1 MIPHSNCKGCVF
13 ADMGEFAQKSCRLGR
28 DSKLGIQDTDDDG
41 FFVLSRFCNTYRPK
55 EWLKELS
62 IIESEDTKTTVMGE
76 IYPRLGFFV
85 LLQTN
90 TADEIEGFKKTL
102 EDIKNQKAIKPRYI
116 VVINDKVEYN
126 EEVFKLLEDSFD
138 FSETEYHIV
147 QLRQIPKNRAAR
159 IDQAFSHAKNG
170 WIYVTSSGEKIPR
183 DLIYKI
189 HQRINID
196 MKKLVVVKPYDD
208 INGLLF
214 QTSLFKFVNGNKTK
228 LYQDEIIDS
237 RSFME
242 KVESAAQN
250 SDSETFITWSEFNE
264 S

>member
-1 MIPHSNCKGCVF
+1 MIPYSKCKGCVF
-13 ADMGEFAQKSCRLGR
+13 VEMGEFAQTSCGLDRA
-28 DSKLGIQDTDDDG
+28 SKLGIQDNDEDG

-55 EWLKELS
+55 EWTKELS
-62 IIESEDTKTTVMGE
+62 ESESQNMKSTAMKEV
-76 IYPRLGFFV
+76 YPRLGFFI

-102 EDIKNQKAIKPRYI
+102 EDIKNQKLIKPRYI

-126 EEVFKLLEDSFD
+126 EEVFNLLENSFD
-138 FSETEYHIV
+138 FLETEYHIV
-147 QLRQIPKNRAAR
+147 QLQQIPKNRAAR

-170 WIYVTSSGEKIPR
+170 WIYVTSSGEKVPR

-228 LYQDEIIDS
+228 LYQDEMIDS

-242 KVESAAQN
+242 KVESASQN